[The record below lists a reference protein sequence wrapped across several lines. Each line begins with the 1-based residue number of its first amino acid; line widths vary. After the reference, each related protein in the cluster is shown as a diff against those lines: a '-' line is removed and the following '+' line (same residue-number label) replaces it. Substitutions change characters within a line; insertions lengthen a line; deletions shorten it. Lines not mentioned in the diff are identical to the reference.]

1 MDPVTS
7 AAWDPLSSRPADRV
21 PSSGAKLTFHQKG
34 KIGGI
39 LLPPLS
45 LRARSNFCR
54 KKFDILRE
62 TICMLLLPACL
73 KACQEDFA
81 VPGQNWRN
89 FATARPARK
98 SDFANAYL
106 REEIRAARSQNLLL
120 AINPFRAVG
129 GPKGRLFQLIWSRPA
144 GQGCQEV
151 APSLETSPTASDSR
165 QTPATVPSG
174 PRTHT

>member
-1 MDPVTS
+1 
-7 AAWDPLSSRPADRV
+7 
-21 PSSGAKLTFHQKG
+21 
-34 KIGGI
+34 
-39 LLPPLS
+39 
-45 LRARSNFCR
+45 
-54 KKFDILRE
+54 
-62 TICMLLLPACL
+62 MLLLPAAL
-73 KACQEDFA
+73 KEGSIRFTEKACQEDFA

-129 GPKGRLFQLIWSRPA
+129 GPKGRLFQLIWSRLA

-151 APSLETSPTASDSR
+151 APSLETSPTASDSG
-165 QTPATVPSG
+165 QTPAAAEPSG
-174 PRTHT
+174 SRTHT